1 MGGPVSIPGIDLLRE
16 GKEYE
21 PPENK
26 IHAVS
31 LDLKC
36 EIIT

>member
-1 MGGPVSIPGIDLLRE
+1 MGGLVSTPGIDLLRE

-21 PPENK
+21 PENK